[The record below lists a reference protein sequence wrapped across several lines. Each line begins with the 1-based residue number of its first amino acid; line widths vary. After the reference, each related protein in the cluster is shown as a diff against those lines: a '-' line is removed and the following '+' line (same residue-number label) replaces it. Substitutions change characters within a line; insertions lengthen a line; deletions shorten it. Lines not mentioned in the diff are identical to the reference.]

1 MSLTPTTQV
10 TTSVIRTLHPASL
23 SCIGGTFESMYL
35 NAPALNRI
43 GSTGFLLNNEF
54 GGPKNFEPE
63 EDGDLVV
70 DATGEDLTFTFVAFP
85 QKRNHLTVRF
95 VDASAKQFFFLGA
108 NGDVQ
113 ATFTLPAGES
123 PTQGTATTLT
133 IDFGYAFVV
142 PTVRGPG
149 QMFGQ
154 VGEYLVT
161 FLLQPSGA
169 PFYNQASNY
178 TLVG

>member
-1 MSLTPTTQV
+1 MSLTPTSRV
-10 TTSVIRTLHPASL
+10 TTSVIRTLHPSSL
-23 SCIGGTFESMYL
+23 ALTGGTFEEMYL
-35 NAPALNRI
+35 EAPEANRI
-43 GSTGFLLNNEF
+43 GTTGFYLNNDF

-70 DATGEDLTFTFVAFP
+70 DATGDDLTFTFVAFP
-85 QKRNHLTVRF
+85 QKRNHFTIRF

-108 NGDVQ
+108 NGDLM
-113 ATFTLPAGES
+113 ANFTLPDGES
-123 PTQGTATTLT
+123 PTQGDSDTLT

-149 QMFGQ
+149 QMYGQ

-161 FLLQPSGA
+161 FLLQPSE
-169 PFYNQASNY
+169 YNAASNW
-178 TLVG
+178 TLTDAV

>member
-1 MSLTPTTQV
+1 MALTPTSQV

-23 SCIGGTFESMYL
+23 QLVGGTFATMAGCAPPL
-35 NAPALNRI
+35 NQVTA
-43 GSTGFLLNNEF
+43 GGKSGFFLDKNF

-63 EDGDLVV
+63 EDGDLVI

-85 QKRNHLTVRF
+85 QKRNHMTVRF

-108 NGDVQ
+108 NGDLT

-123 PTQGTATTLT
+123 PTQGTDTILA

-161 FLLQPSGA
+161 FLLQPSA
-169 PFYNQASNY
+169 YNAASDWVI
-178 TLVG
+178 T

>member
-1 MSLTPTTQV
+1 MALTPTTQI

-23 SCIGGTFESMYL
+23 ALTGGTFQTML
-35 NAPALNRI
+35 ANAPVANRL
-43 GSTGFLLNNEF
+43 STGILLDKEF

-63 EDGDLVV
+63 EDGDLVI

-85 QKRNHLTVRF
+85 QKRNHMTVRF

-108 NGDVQ
+108 NGDLM
-113 ATFTLPAGES
+113 ANFTLPAGES
-123 PTQGTATTLT
+123 PTQGDDTVLT

-161 FLLQPSGA
+161 FLLQPSA
-169 PFYNQASNY
+169 YNAASNW
-178 TLVG
+178 LLSA